1 MGNKLNKGKKGKE
14 KEEEGEEESEEESS
28 NDNDK
33 NIDDLDNNDIEGDNK
48 DKIEE
53 KEKDDNENEDNTDK
67 KNKKKKK
74 SKKNKKN
81 KEPVVK
87 LDKIEQLL
95 FDTFQNTDIDFNYK
109 EILTIKLRVHDAE
122 KYFIREFNCLIYFNS
137 YIFQQRLNILYEN
150 YSLNAFLKKTIAQ
163 KINTNFLILIDFD
176 DETEMPQEGYYA
188 GNYEINEGK
197 IDENENN
204 NIKGESTSLTTYSTK
219 IEYESLFTIIFEPL
233 EIPTALFFLMTN
245 HNDKTIS
252 YFFSQLYENIYLNK
266 GNRKFDIMYFLLP
279 NLDFFLR
286 NESYTIYIVNQS
298 NQFDES
304 LDILSNYTIKYSNK
318 FTESIY
324 CSLYFK
330 EMLNVNYDKYN
341 IYGNSLINSFLK
353 NIIEPS
359 FVQSVH
365 KFDSISISDFEN
377 FVIFYERDI
386 EIINLLINISNVNT
400 IIIRFDNFTQ
410 KEQII
415 DGIKQM
421 IKKFLLMHDKAKF
434 AKSVLI
440 IRLICQEKFD
450 ENEKEKLSIKLNE
463 LILELIK
470 ESFIF
475 SARERLRKNIIEC
488 LYYHK
493 GKQNENKKDIIE
505 NDNDELNTSNENIN
519 AKLGTNVN
527 FKKEKIFCTYFLG
540 QKQIYKMKKYIY
552 NILLKKIKDKKSF
565 ANLFNLLFDK
575 RYYLMNFST
584 QKGSDN
590 FYKVE
595 KMFYI

>member
-1 MGNKLNKGKKGKE
+1 MGNKINKGKGKGKE
-14 KEEEGEEESEEESS
+14 KEEEEEEENEEESS

-33 NIDDLDNNDIEGDNK
+33 NIDDIDNDIEGDNK
-48 DKIEE
+48 EEE
-53 KEKDDNENEDNTDK
+53 KEKDDKGENSDK
-67 KNKKKKK
+67 KKKKKK
-74 SKKNKKN
+74 SKKNSKN
-81 KEPVVK
+81 KEQVVK

-150 YSLNAFLKKTIAQ
+150 YSLNAEKFLKKTIEQ
-163 KINTNFLILIDFD
+163 KINTNFLILVDFD

-197 IDENENN
+197 INDEDNN
-204 NIKGESTSLTTYSTK
+204 QKGESTSLTTYSSK

-245 HNDKTIS
+245 HNEKTIS

-286 NESYTIYIVNQS
+286 NEGYTIYIVNQQ

-304 LDILSNYTIKYSNK
+304 LDMLDNYTIKYSNQY
-318 FTESIY
+318 TESIY

-330 EMLNVNYDKYN
+330 EMLNVNYDKNN
-341 IYGNSLINSFLK
+341 IYGNSIINSFIK

-365 KFDSISISDFEN
+365 KFDSNIISSFED

-386 EIINLLINISNVNT
+386 EIINLLINTSNVN
-400 IIIRFDNFTQ
+400 IVIIRLDNFSQNEKIIEGITQ
-410 KEQII
+410 
-415 DGIKQM
+415 M
-421 IKKFLLMHDKAKF
+421 VKKFLLMHDKAKF

-440 IRLICQEKFD
+440 IRLICQEKF
-450 ENEKEKLSIKLNE
+450 ENNGKEKLSIKLNE

-470 ESFIF
+470 GSFIF

-488 LYYHK
+488 LYYYK
-493 GKQNENKKDIIE
+493 GEQNEDKKDIIE
-505 NDNDELNTSNENIN
+505 NDELNTSHENLN
-519 AKLGTNVN
+519 AKMGTNVM
-527 FKKEKIFCTYFLG
+527 FKKEKIYCTYFLG

-575 RYYLMNFST
+575 KYYLMNFST
-584 QKGSDN
+584 HKGCDN

>member
-1 MGNKLNKGKKGKE
+1 MGNKVNKEKGKE
-14 KEEEGEEESEEESS
+14 KEEEEEENEEESS

-33 NIDDLDNNDIEGDNK
+33 NIDDIDNDMEGDNK
-48 DKIEE
+48 DKEEE
-53 KEKDDNENEDNTDK
+53 KEKDEKGDNPDK
-67 KNKKKKK
+67 KKKKKK
-74 SKKNKKN
+74 SKKNSKN

-150 YSLNAFLKKTIAQ
+150 YSLNAEKFLKKTIEQ
-163 KINTNFLILIDFD
+163 KINTNFLILVDFD

-188 GNYEINEGK
+188 GNYELNDGK
-197 IDENENN
+197 INDEDNN
-204 NIKGESTSLTTYSTK
+204 NQKVESTSLTTYSSK

-245 HNDKTIS
+245 HNAKTIS

-286 NESYTIYIVNQS
+286 NEGYTIYIVNQQ

-304 LDILSNYTIKYSNK
+304 LDMLSNYTIKYSNQY
-318 FTESIY
+318 TESIY

-330 EMLNVNYDKYN
+330 ELLNVNYDKNN
-341 IYGNSLINSFLK
+341 IYGNSIINSFIK

-365 KFDSISISDFEN
+365 KFDSNIISSFED

-386 EIINLLINISNVNT
+386 EIINLLINTSNVNI
-400 IIIRFDNFTQ
+400 IIIRLDNFSQ
-410 KEQII
+410 NEKII
-415 DGIKQM
+415 EGISQM

-440 IRLICQEKFD
+440 IRLICQEKF
-450 ENEKEKLSIKLNE
+450 ENNEKEKLTIKLNE

-488 LYYHK
+488 FYYYK
-493 GKQNENKKDIIE
+493 GEQNEDKKDIE
-505 NDNDELNTSNENIN
+505 ENDELNTSHENLN
-519 AKLGTNVN
+519 AKMGTNVM
-527 FKKEKIFCTYFLG
+527 FKKEKIYCTYFLG

-575 RYYLMNFST
+575 KYYLMNFST
-584 QKGSDN
+584 HKGCDN

>member
-1 MGNKLNKGKKGKE
+1 MGNKLNKAKGKGKE
-14 KEEEGEEESEEESS
+14 EEDTEEENEEESS

-33 NIDDLDNNDIEGDNK
+33 NIDDIDENIDGDDKQK
-48 DKIEE
+48 DEDKEE
-53 KEKDDNENEDNTDK
+53 ENQDKK
-67 KNKKKKK
+67 KNKKKK
-74 SKKNKKN
+74 SKKKGKN

-95 FDTFQNTDIDFNYK
+95 FNTFQNTDIDFNYK

-150 YSLNAFLKKTIAQ
+150 YSLNAEKFLKKTIEQ
-163 KINTNFLILIDFD
+163 KINTNFLILVDFD

-188 GNYEINEGK
+188 GNYELNDGGK
-197 IDENENN
+197 LDDPENN
-204 NIKGESTSLTTYSTK
+204 NQKGENTNLTTYSSK

-245 HNDKTIS
+245 HNQKTIS

-286 NESYTIYIVNQS
+286 NEGYTIYIVNQS

-304 LDILSNYTIKYSNK
+304 LDMLDNYTIKYSNQY
-318 FTESIY
+318 TESIY

-330 EMLNVNYDKYN
+330 EMLNVNYDKN
-341 IYGNSLINSFLK
+341 NKYGNSIINSFLK

-359 FVQSVH
+359 FVQSIY
-365 KFDSISISDFEN
+365 KFNTNIISQFED
-377 FVIFYERDI
+377 FVIEYERDI
-386 EIINLLINISNVNT
+386 EIINLLINISNVNI
-400 IIIRFDNFTQ
+400 IIIRLDNFSQ
-410 KEQII
+410 NELKIY
-415 DGIKQM
+415 GIVQM
-421 IKKFLLMHDKAKF
+421 VKKFLLMHDKAKF
-434 AKSVLI
+434 NKSVLI
-440 IRLICQEKFD
+440 IRLLCLEKF
-450 ENEKEKLSIKLNE
+450 EKNEKEKLSMKLNE

-475 SARERLRKNIIEC
+475 SSRERLRKNIIEC
-488 LYYHK
+488 FYYYK
-493 GKQNENKKDIIE
+493 DEQTEDKKDIIE
-505 NDNDELNTSNENIN
+505 NDELNTSHENLN
-519 AKLGTNVN
+519 AKMGTNVTY
-527 FKKEKIFCTYFLG
+527 KKEKIFCTYFLG
-540 QKQIYKMKKYIY
+540 QKQLHKMKRYIY
-552 NILLKKIKDKKSF
+552 NILGKKIKNKKSF

-575 RYYLMNFST
+575 KYYLMNFT
-584 QKGSDN
+584 THKGTDN
-590 FYKVE
+590 FYNVE
-595 KMFYI
+595 KKFYI